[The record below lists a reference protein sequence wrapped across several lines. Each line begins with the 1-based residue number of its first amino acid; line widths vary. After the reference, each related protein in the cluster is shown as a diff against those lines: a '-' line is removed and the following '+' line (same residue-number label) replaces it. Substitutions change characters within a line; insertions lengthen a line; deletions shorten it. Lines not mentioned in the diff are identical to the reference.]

1 MEEVLPL
8 RPPAGFFILSVL
20 QTRKLS
26 DEAKRK
32 HLAFPAIKRQAECLI
47 EKEWTA
53 PDGDYIIAG
62 AKKEILADAMQ
73 GFNAFDKALGREKK
87 SAQKR
92 KFVELWSDHFREHCG
107 NPADK
112 IVSAITEIAFG
123 GEFDVTDVR
132 NALKFRRR
140 RGGGTPKG

>member
-1 MEEVLPL
+1 MD
-8 RPPAGFFILSVL
+8 R
-20 QTRKLS
+20 TRRRLHC
-26 DEAKRK
+26 RG
-32 HLAFPAIKRQAECLI
+32 C
-47 EKEWTA
+47 
-53 PDGDYIIAG
+53 
-62 AKKEILADAMQ
+62 KKEILADAMQ

-87 SAQKR
+87 NAQKR

-107 NPADK
+107 TPADK

-140 RGGGTPKG
+140 RDGGTPKG